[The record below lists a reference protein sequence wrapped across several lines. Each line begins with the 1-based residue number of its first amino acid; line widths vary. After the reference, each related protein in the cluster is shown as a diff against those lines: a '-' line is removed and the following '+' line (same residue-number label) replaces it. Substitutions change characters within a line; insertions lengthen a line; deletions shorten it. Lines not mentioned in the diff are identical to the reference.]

1 MKWNVNYSKNYP
13 KISST
18 LRQKNSE
25 FIESL
30 KRNSHYKDWRYFID
44 GILKY
49 GYDWHL
55 FLSLL
60 LLEIDLSPVQVMF
73 CLCHIQ

>member
-1 MKWNVNYSKNYP
+1 MAKN
-13 KISST
+13 
-18 LRQKNSE
+18 LQ
-25 FIESL
+25 FIENL
-30 KRNSHYKDWRYFID
+30 KCNSHYKDWRYFID
-44 GILKY
+44 GIFKY

-60 LLEIDLSPVQVMF
+60 LLEIHLFPVQVML

>member
-1 MKWNVNYSKNYP
+1 MAK
-13 KISST
+13 T
-18 LRQKNSE
+18 LE

-30 KRNSHYKDWRYFID
+30 KCHSHYKDCRYFID
-44 GILKY
+44 GIFKY
-49 GYDWHL
+49 GYDWPL

-60 LLEIDLSPVQVMF
+60 LVEIDLFPVQVML